1 MNRSNACR
9 SWLTTVLAIGLIVT
23 GCGYG
28 IVSPKAYEH
37 AKAIYTLAN
46 MKAATVLDETE
57 RAIALDAEAG
67 NLTPQET
74 SWLNDLCADCREGN
88 WKEAQSA
95 ARQMMEEQTPR

>member
-1 MNRSNACR
+1 MSRSNAR
-9 SWLTTVLAIGLIVT
+9 RGWLTTVLAIGLIVT

-28 IVSPKAYEH
+28 MVSPKAYEH

-57 RAIALDAEAG
+57 RAIARDAEAG
-67 NLTPQET
+67 NLTPREA
-74 SWLNDLCADCREGN
+74 SWLNDLCSDCRDGN
-88 WKEAQSA
+88 WTKAQSA